1 LPESDTQGSGFK
13 GGIKVKNTAKMWA
26 LVDSNGKLR
35 RWLSDD
41 PRYNYQNLIYDTRR
55 RAREVGK
62 MSGLR
67 VVRVTITRE
76 VKK

>member
-1 LPESDTQGSGFK
+1 
-13 GGIKVKNTAKMWA
+13 VKNTAKMWA
-26 LVDSNGKLR
+26 LVDSNGNLR